1 MAGSNPYQVQF
12 TPSAADDVQEI
23 VDDLVAKKPQ
33 IAFTWSEELRQAKT
47 YIADNPFLYQEVFLF
62 LRRAPLRRSGYNV
75 FYAVDEINHIV
86 EIIAVFHQKSDPDR
100 LRERLNL

>member
-12 TPSAADDVQEI
+12 TPSAAADVQEI
-23 VDDLVAKKPQ
+23 VDELVLNKPRT
-33 IAFTWSEELRQAKT
+33 AFIWSEELRQVKA

-75 FYAVDEINHIV
+75 FYAIDEVNQVV
-86 EIIAVFHQKSDPDR
+86 EIIVLFHQKSDPDR
-100 LRERLNL
+100 LRGRLNL